1 MLGDN
6 IVEVDFWRDRK
17 DSETTSKG
25 LMIRL
30 VLWVSTNL
38 SLRGIKK
45 FNVGVLYCV
54 PHTKELAFDTGVSE
68 FLADF
73 GNVFHKFLESMIGIF
88 MLGLFNDL
96 LSIGINYK
104 VQNIDPRCHMM
115 FSDFYSDFI
124 DFHGSFSKR
133 NSY

>member
-1 MLGDN
+1 MARLIG
-6 IVEVDFWRDRK
+6 V
-17 DSETTSKG
+17 SKP
-25 LMIRL
+25 IPSRHE
-30 VLWVSTNL
+30 
-38 SLRGIKK
+38 
-45 FNVGVLYCV
+45 FNAGVIS
-54 PHTKELAFDTGVSE
+54 PSDTKELAFDTGVSE
-68 FLADF
+68 FLADL
-73 GNVFHKFLESMIGIF
+73 GNIFHKFLESMIGIF

-104 VQNIDPRCHMM
+104 VQNIDPRRYMM